1 MNSFTCCKMFTLVA
15 LPLLSLYLLLY
26 LLIVLV
32 SLLGDH
38 LLRLLPVQ
46 STLLHLVIA
55 LSDTAIHGLISSCS
69 WAMAV
74 VVVVVLAADCD
85 EQQSPNITASNF
97 FLFPHLKVLPVLK
110 DLIACFLLAALID
123 VDHIFAAGSLNIA
136 AMASLERRPVMHNTP
151 LVVLISAAAFV
162 SFHFFSCQFSFCRK
176 EHLHLHLL
184 WLHFLVASLTHHI
197 RDGLRHGLYLWPL
210 SPSSTAP
217 VSLPFYFWFLLL
229 FPLLVALLLVA
240 FQFEDLCCGYWT

>member
-1 MNSFTCCKMFTLVA
+1 MFTLVA
-15 LPLLSLYLLLY
+15 LPLLLLYLLLY

-74 VVVVVLAADCD
+74 VVVLGILATNCD
-85 EQQSPNITASNF
+85 DQQSPRITSTN
-97 FLFPHLKVLPVLK
+97 LFPFLQHLNVLSVLK
-110 DLIACFLLAALID
+110 DLLTCFLLAALID

-136 AMASLERRPVMHNTP
+136 AMASLERRPVMHNTS
-151 LVVLISAAAFV
+151 LVLLISAAAFV
-162 SFHFFSCQFSFCRK
+162 SFHLFSYQISFCRE
-176 EHLHLHLL
+176 EHFHLL

-229 FPLLVALLLVA
+229 FPLLVALLLVT
-240 FQFEDLCCGYWT
+240 FHFEDVCCGYWAQNDK

>member
-1 MNSFTCCKMFTLVA
+1 MVTLVA
-15 LPLLSLYLLLY
+15 LLLLLLYLLLY

-69 WAMAV
+69 WAMAL
-74 VVVVVLAADCD
+74 VVLAANCD
-85 EQQSPNITASNF
+85 DQQSPKITSTN
-97 FLFPHLKVLPVLK
+97 LFPFFQHLNALPVLK

-151 LVVLISAAAFV
+151 LVVLISAAAFL
-162 SFHFFSCQFSFCRK
+162 SFHLFSCQFSSFNK
-176 EHLHLHLL
+176 EHHHLHLHLL

-197 RDGLRHGLYLWPL
+197 RDGLRHGL
-210 SPSSTAP
+210 
-217 VSLPFYFWFLLL
+217 L
-229 FPLLVALLLVA
+229 FPL
-240 FQFEDLCCGYWT
+240 GYLSL